1 MYSSLNGRHL
11 ALPTDVPVFRKPA
24 WVADKTLSTYLY
36 VWISP
41 AMQTSGRSSNRA
53 MCLITAL
60 LLLHTF
66 TTASWAQL
74 PGTPH

>member
-1 MYSSLNGRHL
+1 MYSSLNGRHS
-11 ALPTDVPVFRKPA
+11 ALPTDVPGFRKPA
-24 WVADKTLSTYLY
+24 WAANKTLSTFLY

-41 AMQTSGRSSNRA
+41 AVQTSGRSSNRA

-66 TTASWAQL
+66 TTASWA
-74 PGTPH
+74 

>member
-24 WVADKTLSTYLY
+24 WVANKTLSTYLY

-41 AMQTSGRSSNRA
+41 AMQTSDRGCKRA
-53 MCLITAL
+53 MCLIIAM

-66 TTASWAQL
+66 TTASWA
-74 PGTPH
+74 